1 MISQTPSESSA
12 DSINKVTSLRLEA
25 INSYI
30 KSAKRFRK
38 SIRDQEI
45 QLTKT
50 TNGKK

>member
-12 DSINKVTSLRLEA
+12 DSNNKVRLEA

-45 QLTKT
+45 QLTER